1 MVPWSMVHDCIDRT
15 IMDRLACFAVSG
27 SCYDLYDSR
36 PRSGAAAGFPRTA
49 IARHNAGH
57 ASSAWVKAE
66 PRGAVRGLTAPAR
79 PNRTA
84 CGSEARSLRRPLAHR
99 CVRDPRARRPPAP
112 PARETATELGTRKG
126 ECRARRAAAGAP
138 RRQRYISRC
147 ARRGDAG
154 RVGRR
159 RAVLKSIMLL

>member
-27 SCYDLYDSR
+27 LLRLVRFPPAQRRGSR
-36 PRSGAAAGFPRTA
+36 VSAYRY

-84 CGSEARSLRRPLAHR
+84 CGSEQRRAASPPRARSAI
-99 CVRDPRARRPPAP
+99 RARRPPAP

-138 RRQRYISRC
+138 RRQR
-147 ARRGDAG
+147 
-154 RVGRR
+154 
-159 RAVLKSIMLL
+159 